1 MLKGLLKTIGKVYFG
16 HKIVLWMILTVL
28 PVGVSVFMLE
38 MFSSEIVQ
46 HIPIGIV
53 KQDNSPLADRLE
65 MALQSSPVL
74 DVKLLCHDM
83 SECEHAVIRGDL
95 QTFIV
100 FPNEME
106 RRALRLETPVIPIY
120 SSGQN
125 YLTNMFATKEIR
137 AVLTDV
143 GSELFTASFDDPIKT
158 EIHSVGNIEGNY
170 QGFLA
175 LGLVSAMFHLAAMLV
190 AVYIGSFPLRDKRVR
205 EFYHYAERS
214 WVTLGVAS
222 FVPAVVILWLEYMG
236 CYAYTHRMLMP
247 MGFEEFVMVSVAQL
261 LMVICCVGAGMVF
274 VGVTGVM
281 RIATGVSGVIGG
293 PAFAFAGQTFPVMA
307 MPFAVRCFAFVLPL
321 THVLRVQSMMLL
333 GYVGMAASWEVIKLM
348 AGMALFWTLFGCL
361 AMVLRWKYR
370 LSHDSKMP
378 VVVEED
384 SHVAVARSHFKE
396 LLNKIR
402 RRKND

>member
-1 MLKGLLKTIGKVYFG
+1 MLKGLLKTIGKIYFG

-46 HIPIGIV
+46 HIPVGIL
-53 KQDNSPLADRLE
+53 KQDHSQLADRLE
-65 MALQSSPVL
+65 RAIQSSPVL
-74 DVKLLCHDM
+74 DVKVNCHDM

-100 FPNEME
+100 LPTDLE
-106 RRALRLETPVIPIY
+106 RRALRLEAPVIPVF

-137 AVLTDV
+137 AVITSI
-143 GSELFTASFDDPIKT
+143 GSDLFAASYDDPVKT

-175 LGLVSAMFHLAAMLV
+175 LGLLSAMFHLAGMLV
-190 AVYIGSFPLRDKRVR
+190 AVYIASFPLRDHRVR
-205 EFYHYAERS
+205 EFFSSAERS
-214 WVTLGVAS
+214 WVTLGVAA
-222 FVPAVVILWLEYMG
+222 FVPAVIILWLEYMG

-247 MGFEEFVMVSVAQL
+247 MSFEEFVMVSVAQL
-261 LMVICCVGAGMVF
+261 LMVICCFGAGITF

-307 MPFAVRCFAFVLPL
+307 MPFAVRCFAFLLPL

-333 GYVGMAASWEVIKLM
+333 GDVGMAESWEVIKLM
-348 AGMALFWTLFGCL
+348 GGMALFWVLLGCFTI
-361 AMVLRWKYR
+361 VLRWQYR
-370 LSHDSKMP
+370 LKLDSQMP
-378 VVVEED
+378 VVVEEENIVPVD
-384 SHVAVARSHFKE
+384 TLFKK
-396 LLNKIR
+396 LIKKIR
-402 RRKND
+402 RRK

>member
-1 MLKGLLKTIGKVYFG
+1 MLKGLLKTIGKIYFG
-16 HKIVLWMILTVL
+16 PKIILWMILTVL

-46 HIPIGIV
+46 HIPVGIL
-53 KQDNSPLADRLE
+53 KQDHSQLADRLE
-65 MALQSSPVL
+65 RAIQSSPVL
-74 DVKLLCHDM
+74 DVKVNCHDM

-100 FPNEME
+100 LPTDLE
-106 RRALRLETPVIPIY
+106 RRALRLEAPVIPVF

-137 AVLTDV
+137 AVITSI
-143 GSELFTASFDDPIKT
+143 GSDLFAASYDDPVKT

-175 LGLVSAMFHLAAMLV
+175 LGLLSAMFHLAGMLV
-190 AVYIGSFPLRDKRVR
+190 AVYIASFPLRDHRVR
-205 EFYHYAERS
+205 EFFSSAERS
-214 WVTLGVAS
+214 WVTLGVAA
-222 FVPAVVILWLEYMG
+222 FVPAVIILWLEYMG

-261 LMVICCVGAGMVF
+261 LMVICCVGAGMAF

-293 PAFAFAGQTFPVMA
+293 PAFAFAGQTYPVMA

-333 GYVGMAASWEVIKLM
+333 GDVGMAESWNVIKLM
-348 AGMALFWTLFGCL
+348 GGMALFWTLFGSF
-361 AMVLRWKYR
+361 AMLLRWQYR
-370 LSHDSKMP
+370 LKHDSQIP
-378 VVVEED
+378 VVVEDED
-384 SHVAVARSHFKE
+384 VVTVDSLFKG
-396 LLNKIR
+396 LLEKIR
-402 RRKND
+402 RRK

>member
-1 MLKGLLKTIGKVYFG
+1 VLKGLLKTIGKIYFG

-46 HIPIGIV
+46 HIPVGIL
-53 KQDNSPLADRLE
+53 KQDHSQLADRLE
-65 MALQSSPVL
+65 RAIQSSPVL
-74 DVKLLCHDM
+74 DVKVNCHDM

-100 FPNEME
+100 LPTDLE
-106 RRALRLETPVIPIY
+106 RRALRLEAPVIPVF

-137 AVLTDV
+137 AVITSI
-143 GSELFTASFDDPIKT
+143 GSDLFAASYDDPVKT

-175 LGLVSAMFHLAAMLV
+175 LGLLSAMFHLAGMLV
-190 AVYIGSFPLRDKRVR
+190 AVYIASFPLRDHRVR
-205 EFYHYAERS
+205 EFFSSAERS
-214 WVTLGVAS
+214 WVTLGVAA
-222 FVPAVVILWLEYMG
+222 FVPAVIILWLEYMG

-247 MGFEEFVMVSVAQL
+247 MSFEEFVMVSVAQL
-261 LMVICCVGAGMVF
+261 LMVICCFGAGITF

-307 MPFAVRCFAFVLPL
+307 MPFAVRCFAFLLPL

-333 GYVGMAASWEVIKLM
+333 GDVGMAESWEVIKLM
-348 AGMALFWTLFGCL
+348 GGMALFWVLLGCFTI
-361 AMVLRWKYR
+361 VLRWQYR
-370 LSHDSKMP
+370 LKLDSQMP
-378 VVVEED
+378 VVVEEENIVPVD
-384 SHVAVARSHFKE
+384 TLFKK
-396 LLNKIR
+396 LIKKIR
-402 RRKND
+402 RRK

>member
-1 MLKGLLKTIGKVYFG
+1 MLKGLLKTIGKIYFG
-16 HKIVLWMILTVL
+16 HKLVLWMILTVL

-46 HIPIGIV
+46 HIPVGIL
-53 KQDNSPLADRLE
+53 KQDHSQLADRLE
-65 MALQSSPVL
+65 RALQASPVL
-74 DVKLLCHDM
+74 DVTVNCHDM

-95 QTFIV
+95 QTFV
-100 FPNEME
+100 VLPTDLE
-106 RRALRLETPVIPIY
+106 RRALRLEAPVIPVY

-137 AVLTDV
+137 AVITSV
-143 GSELFTASFDDPIKT
+143 GSDLFTASFDDPVKT

-175 LGLVSAMFHLAAMLV
+175 LGLLSAMFHLAGMLV
-190 AVYIGSFPLRDKRVR
+190 AVYIASFPLRDKRVR
-205 EFYHYAERS
+205 EFYNYAERS
-214 WVTLGVAS
+214 WVTLGIAS
-222 FVPAVVILWLEYMG
+222 FVPAVIILWLEYMG

-261 LMVICCVGAGMVF
+261 LMVICCVGAGMTF

-333 GYVGMAASWEVIKLM
+333 GDVGMAESWNVIKLM
-348 AGMALFWTLFGCL
+348 GGMALFWTLFGSF
-361 AMVLRWKYR
+361 AMLLRWQYR
-370 LSHDSKMP
+370 LKHDSQIP
-378 VVVEED
+378 VAVEEEDVVTID
-384 SHVAVARSHFKE
+384 SLFKG
-396 LLNKIR
+396 LLEKIR
-402 RRKND
+402 RRK

>member
-1 MLKGLLKTIGKVYFG
+1 MLKGLLRTIGKIYFG
-16 HKIVLWMILTVL
+16 PKIILWMILTVL

-46 HIPIGIV
+46 HIPVGIL
-53 KQDNSPLADRLE
+53 KQDHSQLADRLE
-65 MALQSSPVL
+65 RAIQSSPVL
-74 DVKLLCHDM
+74 DVKVNCHDM
-83 SECEHAVIRGDL
+83 SECEHAVIRGEL

-100 FPNEME
+100 LPTDLE
-106 RRALRLETPVIPIY
+106 RRALRLEAPVIPVF

-137 AVLTDV
+137 AVITSI
-143 GSELFTASFDDPIKT
+143 GSDLFAASYDDPVKT

-175 LGLVSAMFHLAAMLV
+175 LGLLSAMFHLAGMLV
-190 AVYIGSFPLRDKRVR
+190 AVYIASFPLRDKRVR
-205 EFYHYAERS
+205 EFYSSAERS
-214 WVTLGVAS
+214 WVTLGVAA
-222 FVPAVVILWLEYMG
+222 FVPAVIILWLEYMG

-247 MGFEEFVMVSVAQL
+247 MGFDEFVMVSVAQL
-261 LMVICCVGAGMVF
+261 LMVICCFGAGITF

-307 MPFAVRCFAFVLPL
+307 MPFAVRCFAFLLPL

-333 GYVGMAASWEVIKLM
+333 GDVGMAESWEVIKLM
-348 AGMALFWTLFGCL
+348 GGMALFWSLLGCFTI
-361 AMVLRWKYR
+361 VLRWQYR
-370 LSHDSKMP
+370 LKLDSQMP
-378 VVVEED
+378 VVVEEENVVPVD
-384 SHVAVARSHFKE
+384 TLFKK
-396 LLNKIR
+396 LLKRIR
-402 RRKND
+402 RRK

>member
-1 MLKGLLKTIGKVYFG
+1 MLKGLLKTIGKIYFG
-16 HKIVLWMILTVL
+16 HKLVLWMILAVL

-46 HIPIGIV
+46 HIPIGV
-53 KQDNSPLADRLE
+53 LKQDNSQLADRLE
-65 MALQSSPVL
+65 RALQSSPVL
-74 DVKLLCHDM
+74 DVKLNCHDM

-95 QTFIV
+95 QTFV
-100 FPNEME
+100 VLPTDLE
-106 RRALRLETPVIPIY
+106 RRALRLEAPVIPIY

-137 AVLTDV
+137 AVFTSI
-143 GSELFTASFDDPIKT
+143 GSDLFTASFDDPVKT

-175 LGLVSAMFHLAAMLV
+175 LGLVSAIFHLAAMLV
-190 AVYIGSFPLRDKRVR
+190 AVYVGSFPLRDKRVR
-205 EFYHYAERS
+205 EFYQYAERS
-214 WVTLGVAS
+214 WFTLGVAS
-222 FVPAVVILWLEYMG
+222 FAPAVVVVWLEYMG

-247 MGFEEFVMVSVAQL
+247 MDFEEFVMVSVAQL
-261 LMVICCVGAGMVF
+261 LMVICCVGAGMTF

-333 GYVGMAASWEVIKLM
+333 GDVGMAESWEVIKLL
-348 AGMALFWTLFGCL
+348 AGMALFWTLFGSF
-361 AMVLRWKYR
+361 AMGLRWNFR
-370 LSHDSKMP
+370 LKHDSQMP
-378 VVVEED
+378 MVVEGD
-384 SHVAVARSHFKE
+384 NPVAVVHLHFSKLIE
-396 LLNKIR
+396 RIR

>member
-1 MLKGLLKTIGKVYFG
+1 VLKGLLKTIGKIYFG
-16 HKIVLWMILTVL
+16 HKIILWMVLTVL

-38 MFSSEIVQ
+38 MFSSQIVQ

-53 KQDNSPLADRLE
+53 KQDNSQLADRLE
-65 MALQSSPVL
+65 RALQSSPVL
-74 DVKLLCHDM
+74 NIKMNCHDM

-100 FPNEME
+100 LPTDLE
-106 RRALRLETPVIPIY
+106 RRALRLEAPVIPVY

-137 AVLTDV
+137 AVITSV
-143 GSELFTASFDDPIKT
+143 GADMFTSSFEDPVKT

-175 LGLVSAMFHLAAMLV
+175 LGLLSAMFHLAAMLA
-190 AVYIGSFPLRDKRVR
+190 AVYIASFPLRDKRVR
-205 EFYHYAERS
+205 EFYQYAERS
-214 WVTLGVAS
+214 WVTLGIAS
-222 FVPAVVILWLEYMG
+222 FVPAVIILWLEYMG

-261 LMVICCVGAGMVF
+261 LMVICCVGAGMTF

-321 THVLRVQSMMLL
+321 THVLRVQSVMLL
-333 GYVGMAASWEVIKLM
+333 GDVGMAQAWEIIKLM
-348 AGMALFWTLFGCL
+348 GGMALFWTLLGCFT
-361 AMVLRWKYR
+361 MVLRWKFR
-370 LSHDSKMP
+370 LRHDSQIP
-378 VVVEED
+378 
-384 SHVAVARSHFKE
+384 VAVEDEEAVTIDTLFKG
-396 LLNKIR
+396 LLEKVR

>member
-1 MLKGLLKTIGKVYFG
+1 MLKGLLKTIGKIYFG

-46 HIPIGIV
+46 HVPIGIV
-53 KQDNSPLADRLE
+53 KQDDSELANKLE
-65 MALQSSPVL
+65 MALRSSPVL
-74 DVKLLCHDM
+74 DVKVLCHDM

-95 QTFIV
+95 QTFV
-100 FPNEME
+100 VLPYDLD
-106 RRALRLETPVIPIY
+106 RRALRLETPVIPVY

-137 AVLTDV
+137 AVITDV
-143 GSELFTASFDDPIKT
+143 GERLFTASFENPVKT

-190 AVYIGSFPLRDKRVR
+190 AVYIASFPLRDRRVR
-205 EFYHYAERS
+205 EFYQSAERS
-214 WVTLGVAS
+214 WLTLAVAS
-222 FVPAVVILWLEYMG
+222 FVPMTIIVWLEYMG

-247 MGFEEFVMVSVAQL
+247 MGFEEFVMVSVAQF
-261 LMVICCVGAGMVF
+261 LMVVSCVGAGMAF
-274 VGVTGVM
+274 VGITGVM

-333 GYVGMAASWEVIKLM
+333 GDVGMAESWEIIKLM
-348 AGMALFWTLFGCL
+348 AGMAVFWALLGSFT
-361 AMVLRWKYR
+361 MYLRWKYR
-370 LSHDSKMP
+370 LSHDSKLP
-378 VVVEED
+378 VVVDDENPVEIEKTVHETSMRHQEAKHD
-384 SHVAVARSHFKE
+384 
-396 LLNKIR
+396 
-402 RRKND
+402 

>member
-1 MLKGLLKTIGKVYFG
+1 MLKGLLKTIGKIYFG
-16 HKIVLWMILTVL
+16 HKIVLWMILAVL

-38 MFSSEIVQ
+38 MFSNEIVQ
-46 HIPIGIV
+46 HIPVGIL
-53 KQDNSPLADRLE
+53 KQDHSQLADRLE
-65 MALQSSPVL
+65 RALQSSPVL
-74 DVKLLCHDM
+74 DVKVNCHDM

-100 FPNEME
+100 LPTDLE
-106 RRALRLETPVIPIY
+106 RRALRLEAPVIPVY

-137 AVLTDV
+137 AVITSI
-143 GSELFTASFDDPIKT
+143 GSDLFTASFDDPVKT

-175 LGLVSAMFHLAAMLV
+175 LGLLSAMFHLAGMLV
-190 AVYIGSFPLRDKRVR
+190 AVYIASFPLRDKRVR
-205 EFYHYAERS
+205 EFYNYAERS
-214 WVTLGVAS
+214 WVTLGIAS
-222 FVPAVVILWLEYMG
+222 FVPAVIILWLEYMG

-261 LMVICCVGAGMVF
+261 LMVICCVGAGMAF

-307 MPFAVRCFAFVLPL
+307 MPFAVRCFAFLLPL

-333 GYVGMAASWEVIKLM
+333 GDVGMAESWEVIKLM
-348 AGMALFWTLFGCL
+348 GGMALFWVLLGCFTI
-361 AMVLRWKYR
+361 VLRWKYR
-370 LSHDSKMP
+370 LKHDSQLP
-378 VVVEED
+378 VAIEDENVVTVD
-384 SHVAVARSHFKE
+384 S
-396 LLNKIR
+396 LLKSLFEKIR
-402 RRKND
+402 RRK

>member
-1 MLKGLLKTIGKVYFG
+1 MLKGLLKTIGKIYFG
-16 HKIVLWMILTVL
+16 HKIVLWMILTIL

-46 HIPIGIV
+46 HVPIGIV
-53 KQDNSPLADRLE
+53 KQDDSELANKLE
-65 MALQSSPVL
+65 MALRSSPVL
-74 DVKLLCHDM
+74 DVKVLCHDM

-95 QTFIV
+95 QTFV
-100 FPNEME
+100 VLPYDLD
-106 RRALRLETPVIPIY
+106 RRALRLETPVIPVY

-137 AVLTDV
+137 AVITDV
-143 GSELFTASFDDPIKT
+143 GEKLFTASFENPVKT

-190 AVYIGSFPLRDKRVR
+190 AVYIASFPLRDRRVR
-205 EFYHYAERS
+205 EFYQSAERS
-214 WVTLGVAS
+214 WLTLAVAS
-222 FVPAVVILWLEYMG
+222 FVPMTIIVWLEYMG

-247 MGFEEFVMVSVAQL
+247 MGFEEFVMVSVAQF
-261 LMVICCVGAGMVF
+261 LMVVSCVGAGMAF
-274 VGVTGVM
+274 VGITGVM

-333 GYVGMAASWEVIKLM
+333 GDVGMAESWEIIKLM
-348 AGMALFWTLFGCL
+348 AGMAVFWALLGSFT
-361 AMVLRWKYR
+361 MYLRWKYR
-370 LSHDSKMP
+370 LSHDSKLP
-378 VVVEED
+378 VVVDDENPIDIEKTVHETSMRHQEAKHD
-384 SHVAVARSHFKE
+384 
-396 LLNKIR
+396 
-402 RRKND
+402 

>member
-1 MLKGLLKTIGKVYFG
+1 MLKGLLKTIGKIYFG
-16 HKIVLWMILTVL
+16 PKIILWMILTVL

-46 HIPIGIV
+46 HIPVGIL
-53 KQDNSPLADRLE
+53 KQDHSQLADRLE
-65 MALQSSPVL
+65 RAIQSSPVL
-74 DVKLLCHDM
+74 DVKVNCHDM

-100 FPNEME
+100 LPTDLE
-106 RRALRLETPVIPIY
+106 RRALRLEAPVIPVF

-137 AVLTDV
+137 AVITSI
-143 GSELFTASFDDPIKT
+143 GSDLFAASYDDPVKT

-175 LGLVSAMFHLAAMLV
+175 LGLLSAMFHLAGMLV
-190 AVYIGSFPLRDKRVR
+190 AVYIASFPLRDHRVR
-205 EFYHYAERS
+205 EFFSSAERS
-214 WVTLGVAS
+214 WVTLGVAA
-222 FVPAVVILWLEYMG
+222 FVPAVIILWLEYMG

-247 MGFEEFVMVSVAQL
+247 MSFEEFVMVSVAQL
-261 LMVICCVGAGMVF
+261 LMVICCFGAGITF

-307 MPFAVRCFAFVLPL
+307 MPFAVRCFAFLLPL

-333 GYVGMAASWEVIKLM
+333 GDVGMAESWEVIKLM
-348 AGMALFWTLFGCL
+348 GGMALFWSLLGCFTI
-361 AMVLRWKYR
+361 VLRWQYR
-370 LSHDSKMP
+370 LKLDSQMP
-378 VVVEED
+378 VVIEEENIVPVD
-384 SHVAVARSHFKE
+384 TLFKK
-396 LLNKIR
+396 LLKKIR
-402 RRKND
+402 RRK

>member
-1 MLKGLLKTIGKVYFG
+1 VLKGLLKTIGKIYFG
-16 HKIVLWMILTVL
+16 PKIILWMILTVL

-46 HIPIGIV
+46 HIPVGIL
-53 KQDNSPLADRLE
+53 KQDHSQLADRLE
-65 MALQSSPVL
+65 RAIQSSPVL
-74 DVKLLCHDM
+74 DVKVNCHDM

-100 FPNEME
+100 LPTDLE
-106 RRALRLETPVIPIY
+106 RRALRLEAPVIPVF

-137 AVLTDV
+137 AVITSI
-143 GSELFTASFDDPIKT
+143 GSDLFAASYDDPVKT

-175 LGLVSAMFHLAAMLV
+175 LGLLSAMFHLAGMLV
-190 AVYIGSFPLRDKRVR
+190 AVYIASFPLRDHRVR
-205 EFYHYAERS
+205 EFFSSAERS
-214 WVTLGVAS
+214 WVTLGVAA
-222 FVPAVVILWLEYMG
+222 FVPAVIILWLEYMG

-247 MGFEEFVMVSVAQL
+247 MSFEEFVMVSVAQL
-261 LMVICCVGAGMVF
+261 LMVICCFGAGITF

-307 MPFAVRCFAFVLPL
+307 MPFAVRCFAFLLPL

-333 GYVGMAASWEVIKLM
+333 GDVGMAESWEVIKLM
-348 AGMALFWTLFGCL
+348 GGMALFWVLLGCFTI
-361 AMVLRWKYR
+361 VLRWQHR
-370 LSHDSKMP
+370 LKQDSQMP
-378 VVVEED
+378 VVVEEENVVPVD
-384 SHVAVARSHFKE
+384 TLFKR
-396 LLNKIR
+396 LLKRIKRR
-402 RRKND
+402 RRK

>member
-1 MLKGLLKTIGKVYFG
+1 MLKGLLRTIGKIYFG
-16 HKIVLWMILTVL
+16 PKIILWMILTVL

-46 HIPIGIV
+46 HIPVGIL
-53 KQDNSPLADRLE
+53 KQDHSQLADRLE
-65 MALQSSPVL
+65 RAIQSSPVL
-74 DVKLLCHDM
+74 DVKVNCHDM
-83 SECEHAVIRGDL
+83 SECEHAVIRGEL

-100 FPNEME
+100 LPTDLE
-106 RRALRLETPVIPIY
+106 RRALRLEAPVIPVF

-137 AVLTDV
+137 AVVTSI
-143 GSELFTASFDDPIKT
+143 GSDLFTASYDDPVKT

-175 LGLVSAMFHLAAMLV
+175 LGLLSAMFHLAGMLV
-190 AVYIGSFPLRDKRVR
+190 AVYIASFPLRDKRVR
-205 EFYHYAERS
+205 EFYSSAERS
-214 WVTLGVAS
+214 WVTLGVAA
-222 FVPAVVILWLEYMG
+222 FVPAVIILWLEYMG

-247 MGFEEFVMVSVAQL
+247 MSFEEFVMVSVAQL
-261 LMVICCVGAGMVF
+261 LMVICCFGAGITF

-307 MPFAVRCFAFVLPL
+307 MPFAVRCFAFLLPL

-333 GYVGMAASWEVIKLM
+333 GDVGMAESWEVIKLM
-348 AGMALFWTLFGCL
+348 GGMALFWVLLGCFTI
-361 AMVLRWKYR
+361 VLRWQYR
-370 LSHDSKMP
+370 LKLDSQMP
-378 VVVEED
+378 VVVEEENIVPVD
-384 SHVAVARSHFKE
+384 TLFKK
-396 LLNKIR
+396 LLKKIR
-402 RRKND
+402 RRK

>member
-1 MLKGLLKTIGKVYFG
+1 MLKGLLRTIGKIYFG
-16 HKIVLWMILTVL
+16 PKIILWMILTVL

-46 HIPIGIV
+46 HIPVGIL
-53 KQDNSPLADRLE
+53 KQDHSQLADRLE
-65 MALQSSPVL
+65 RAIQSSPVL
-74 DVKLLCHDM
+74 DVKVNCHDM
-83 SECEHAVIRGDL
+83 SECEHAVIRGEL

-100 FPNEME
+100 LPTDLE
-106 RRALRLETPVIPIY
+106 RRALRLEAPVIPVF

-137 AVLTDV
+137 AVITSI
-143 GSELFTASFDDPIKT
+143 GSDLFTASYDDPVKT

-175 LGLVSAMFHLAAMLV
+175 LGLVSAMFHLAGMLV
-190 AVYIGSFPLRDKRVR
+190 AVYIASFPLRDKRVR
-205 EFYHYAERS
+205 EFYSSAERS
-214 WVTLGVAS
+214 WVTLGVAA
-222 FVPAVVILWLEYMG
+222 FVPAVIILWLEYMG

-247 MGFEEFVMVSVAQL
+247 MGFDEFVMVSVAQL
-261 LMVICCVGAGMVF
+261 LMVICCFGAGITF

-307 MPFAVRCFAFVLPL
+307 MPFAVRCFAFLLPL

-333 GYVGMAASWEVIKLM
+333 GDVGMAESWEVIKLM
-348 AGMALFWTLFGCL
+348 GGMALFWSLLGCFTI
-361 AMVLRWKYR
+361 VLRWQYR
-370 LSHDSKMP
+370 LKLDSQMP
-378 VVVEED
+378 VVVEEENIVPVD
-384 SHVAVARSHFKE
+384 TLFKK
-396 LLNKIR
+396 LLKKIR
-402 RRKND
+402 RRK

>member
-53 KQDNSPLADRLE
+53 KQDNSQLADRLE

-83 SECEHAVIRGDL
+83 GECEHAVIRGDL

-143 GSELFTASFDDPIKT
+143 GSELFTASFEDPIKT

-214 WVTLGVAS
+214 WVTLGIAS

-333 GYVGMAASWEVIKLM
+333 GDVGMAASWEVIKLM

>member
-1 MLKGLLKTIGKVYFG
+1 VLKGLLRTIGKIYFG
-16 HKIVLWMILTVL
+16 PKIILWMILTVL

-46 HIPIGIV
+46 HIPVGIL
-53 KQDNSPLADRLE
+53 KQDHSQLADRLE
-65 MALQSSPVL
+65 RAIQSSPVL
-74 DVKLLCHDM
+74 DVKLNCHDM
-83 SECEHAVIRGDL
+83 GECEHAVIRGDL

-100 FPNEME
+100 LPTDLE
-106 RRALRLETPVIPIY
+106 RRALRLEAPVIPVF

-137 AVLTDV
+137 AVISSI
-143 GSELFTASFDDPIKT
+143 GSDLFTASYDDPVKT

-175 LGLVSAMFHLAAMLV
+175 LGLLSAMFHLAGMLV
-190 AVYIGSFPLRDKRVR
+190 AVYIASFPLRDHRVR
-205 EFYHYAERS
+205 EFYSSAERS
-214 WVTLGVAS
+214 WVTLGVAA
-222 FVPAVVILWLEYMG
+222 FVPAVIILWLEYMG

-247 MGFEEFVMVSVAQL
+247 MGFDEFVMVSVAQL
-261 LMVICCVGAGMVF
+261 LMVICCFGAGITF

-307 MPFAVRCFAFVLPL
+307 MPFAVRCFAFLLPL

-333 GYVGMAASWEVIKLM
+333 GDVGMAESWEVIKLM
-348 AGMALFWTLFGCL
+348 GGMALFWSLLGCFTI
-361 AMVLRWKYR
+361 VLRWQYR
-370 LSHDSKMP
+370 LKLDSQMP
-378 VVVEED
+378 VVVEEENIVPVD
-384 SHVAVARSHFKE
+384 TLFKK
-396 LLNKIR
+396 LLKKIR
-402 RRKND
+402 RRK

>member
-1 MLKGLLKTIGKVYFG
+1 MLKGLLRTIGKIYFG
-16 HKIVLWMILTVL
+16 PKIILWMILTVL

-46 HIPIGIV
+46 HIPVGIL
-53 KQDNSPLADRLE
+53 KQDHSQLADRLE
-65 MALQSSPVL
+65 RAIQSSPVL
-74 DVKLLCHDM
+74 DVKVNCHDM
-83 SECEHAVIRGDL
+83 SECEHAVIRGEL

-100 FPNEME
+100 LPTDLE
-106 RRALRLETPVIPIY
+106 RRALRLEAPVIPVF

-137 AVLTDV
+137 AVITSI
-143 GSELFTASFDDPIKT
+143 GSDLFAASYDDPVKT

-175 LGLVSAMFHLAAMLV
+175 LGLLSAMFHLAGMLV
-190 AVYIGSFPLRDKRVR
+190 AVYIASFPLRDHRVR
-205 EFYHYAERS
+205 EFFSSAERS
-214 WVTLGVAS
+214 WVTLGVAA
-222 FVPAVVILWLEYMG
+222 FVPAVIILWLEYMG

-247 MGFEEFVMVSVAQL
+247 MSFEEFVMVSVAQL
-261 LMVICCVGAGMVF
+261 LMVICCFGAGITF

-307 MPFAVRCFAFVLPL
+307 MPFAVRCFAFLLPL

-333 GYVGMAASWEVIKLM
+333 GDVGMAESWEVIKLM
-348 AGMALFWTLFGCL
+348 GGMALFWSLLGCFTI
-361 AMVLRWKYR
+361 VLRWQYR
-370 LSHDSKMP
+370 LKLDSQMP
-378 VVVEED
+378 VVVEEENIVPVD
-384 SHVAVARSHFKE
+384 TLFKK
-396 LLNKIR
+396 LLKKIR
-402 RRKND
+402 RRK

>member
-1 MLKGLLKTIGKVYFG
+1 
-16 HKIVLWMILTVL
+16 MILTVL

-46 HIPIGIV
+46 HVPIGIV
-53 KQDNSPLADRLE
+53 KQDDSELANKLE
-65 MALQSSPVL
+65 MALRSSPVL
-74 DVKLLCHDM
+74 DVKVLCHDM

-95 QTFIV
+95 QTFV
-100 FPNEME
+100 VLPYDLD
-106 RRALRLETPVIPIY
+106 RRALRLETPVIPVY

-137 AVLTDV
+137 AVITDV
-143 GSELFTASFDDPIKT
+143 GEKLFTASFENPVKT

-190 AVYIGSFPLRDKRVR
+190 AVYIASFPLRDRRVR
-205 EFYHYAERS
+205 EFYQSAERS
-214 WVTLGVAS
+214 WLTLAVAS
-222 FVPAVVILWLEYMG
+222 FVPMTIIVWLEYMG

-247 MGFEEFVMVSVAQL
+247 MGFEEFVMVSVAQF
-261 LMVICCVGAGMVF
+261 LMVVSCVGAGMAF
-274 VGVTGVM
+274 VGITGVM

-333 GYVGMAASWEVIKLM
+333 GDVGMAASWEIIKLM
-348 AGMALFWTLFGCL
+348 AGMAVFWALLGSFT
-361 AMVLRWKYR
+361 MYLRWKYR
-370 LSHDSKMP
+370 LSHDSKLP
-378 VVVEED
+378 VVVDDENPIDIEKTVHETSMRHQEAKHD
-384 SHVAVARSHFKE
+384 
-396 LLNKIR
+396 
-402 RRKND
+402 

>member
-1 MLKGLLKTIGKVYFG
+1 
-16 HKIVLWMILTVL
+16 MILTVL

-46 HIPIGIV
+46 HVPIGIV
-53 KQDNSPLADRLE
+53 KQDDSELANKLE
-65 MALQSSPVL
+65 MALRSSPVL
-74 DVKLLCHDM
+74 DVKVLCHDM

-95 QTFIV
+95 QTFV
-100 FPNEME
+100 VLPYDLD
-106 RRALRLETPVIPIY
+106 RRALRLETPVIPVY

-137 AVLTDV
+137 AVITDV
-143 GSELFTASFDDPIKT
+143 GEKLFTASFENPVKT

-190 AVYIGSFPLRDKRVR
+190 AVYIASFPLRDRRVR
-205 EFYHYAERS
+205 EFYQSAERS
-214 WVTLGVAS
+214 WLTLAVAS
-222 FVPAVVILWLEYMG
+222 FVPMTIIVWLEYMG

-261 LMVICCVGAGMVF
+261 LMVVSCVGAGMAF
-274 VGVTGVM
+274 VGITGVM

-333 GYVGMAASWEVIKLM
+333 GDVGMAESWEIIKLM
-348 AGMALFWTLFGCL
+348 AGMAVFWALLGSFT
-361 AMVLRWKYR
+361 MYLRWKYR
-370 LSHDSKMP
+370 LSHDSKLP
-378 VVVEED
+378 VVVDDENPIDIEKTVHETSMRHQEAKHD
-384 SHVAVARSHFKE
+384 
-396 LLNKIR
+396 
-402 RRKND
+402 

>member
-1 MLKGLLKTIGKVYFG
+1 MLKGLLKTIGKIYFG
-16 HKIVLWMILTVL
+16 HKLVLWMILAVL

-38 MFSSEIVQ
+38 MFSNEIVQ
-46 HIPIGIV
+46 HIPVGIL
-53 KQDNSPLADRLE
+53 KQDHSQLADRLE
-65 MALQSSPVL
+65 RALQSSPVL
-74 DVKLLCHDM
+74 DVKVNCHDM

-100 FPNEME
+100 LPTDLE
-106 RRALRLETPVIPIY
+106 RRALRLEAPVIPVF

-137 AVLTDV
+137 AVITSI
-143 GSELFTASFDDPIKT
+143 GSDLFTASYDDPVKT

-175 LGLVSAMFHLAAMLV
+175 LGLLSAMFHLAGMLV
-190 AVYIGSFPLRDKRVR
+190 AVYIASFPLRDKRVR
-205 EFYHYAERS
+205 EFYNYAERS
-214 WVTLGVAS
+214 WMTLGIAS
-222 FVPAVVILWLEYMG
+222 FVPAVIILWLEYMG

-261 LMVICCVGAGMVF
+261 LMVICCVGAGMAF

-293 PAFAFAGQTFPVMA
+293 PAFAFAGQTYPVMA

-333 GYVGMAASWEVIKLM
+333 GDVGMAESWNVIKLM
-348 AGMALFWTLFGCL
+348 GGMALFWTLFGSF
-361 AMVLRWKYR
+361 AMLLRWQYR
-370 LSHDSKMP
+370 LKHDSQIP
-378 VVVEED
+378 VVVEDED
-384 SHVAVARSHFKE
+384 VVTVDSLFKG
-396 LLNKIR
+396 LLEKIR
-402 RRKND
+402 RRK

>member
-1 MLKGLLKTIGKVYFG
+1 MLKGLLKTIGKIYFG
-16 HKIVLWMILTVL
+16 HKLVLWMILAVL

-38 MFSSEIVQ
+38 MFSNEIVQ
-46 HIPIGIV
+46 HIPVGIL
-53 KQDNSPLADRLE
+53 KQDHSQLADRLE
-65 MALQSSPVL
+65 RALQSSPVL
-74 DVKLLCHDM
+74 DVKVNCHDM

-100 FPNEME
+100 LPTDLE
-106 RRALRLETPVIPIY
+106 RRALRLEAPVIPVY

-137 AVLTDV
+137 AVITSI
-143 GSELFTASFDDPIKT
+143 GSDLFTASFDDPVKT

-175 LGLVSAMFHLAAMLV
+175 LGLLSAMFHLAGMLV
-190 AVYIGSFPLRDKRVR
+190 AVYIASFPLRDKRVR
-205 EFYHYAERS
+205 EFYNYAERS
-214 WVTLGVAS
+214 WVTLGIAS
-222 FVPAVVILWLEYMG
+222 FVPAVIILWLEYMG

-261 LMVICCVGAGMVF
+261 LMVICCVGAGMAF

-293 PAFAFAGQTFPVMA
+293 PAFAFAGQTYPVMA

-333 GYVGMAASWEVIKLM
+333 GDVGMAESWNVIKLM
-348 AGMALFWTLFGCL
+348 GGMALFWTLFGSF
-361 AMVLRWKYR
+361 AMVLRWQYR
-370 LSHDSKMP
+370 LKHDSQIP
-378 VVVEED
+378 
-384 SHVAVARSHFKE
+384 VAVEDEDVVTIDSLFKG
-396 LLNKIR
+396 LLEKIR
-402 RRKND
+402 RRK

>member
-1 MLKGLLKTIGKVYFG
+1 MLKGLLKTIGKIYFG

-46 HIPIGIV
+46 HVPIGIV
-53 KQDNSPLADRLE
+53 KQDDSELANKLE
-65 MALQSSPVL
+65 MALRSSPVL
-74 DVKLLCHDM
+74 DVKVLCHDM

-95 QTFIV
+95 QTFV
-100 FPNEME
+100 VLPYDLD
-106 RRALRLETPVIPIY
+106 RRALRLETPVIPVY

-137 AVLTDV
+137 AVITDV
-143 GSELFTASFDDPIKT
+143 GEKLFTASFENPVKT

-190 AVYIGSFPLRDKRVR
+190 AVYIASFPLRDRRVR
-205 EFYHYAERS
+205 EFYQSAERS
-214 WVTLGVAS
+214 WLTLAVAS
-222 FVPAVVILWLEYMG
+222 FVPMTIIVWLEYMG

-247 MGFEEFVMVSVAQL
+247 MGFEEFVMVSVAQF
-261 LMVICCVGAGMVF
+261 LMVVSCVGAGMAF
-274 VGVTGVM
+274 VGITGVM

-321 THVLRVQSMMLL
+321 THVLHVQSMMLL
-333 GYVGMAASWEVIKLM
+333 GDVGMAESWEIIKLM
-348 AGMALFWTLFGCL
+348 AGMAVFWALLGSFT
-361 AMVLRWKYR
+361 MYLRWKYR
-370 LSHDSKMP
+370 LSHDSKLP
-378 VVVEED
+378 VVVDDENPIDIEKTVHETSMRHQEAKHD
-384 SHVAVARSHFKE
+384 
-396 LLNKIR
+396 
-402 RRKND
+402 

>member
-1 MLKGLLKTIGKVYFG
+1 MLKGLLKTIGKIYFG
-16 HKIVLWMILTVL
+16 HKLVLWMILAVL

-38 MFSSEIVQ
+38 MFSNEIVQ
-46 HIPIGIV
+46 HIPVGIL
-53 KQDNSPLADRLE
+53 KQDHSQLADRLE
-65 MALQSSPVL
+65 RALQSSPVL
-74 DVKLLCHDM
+74 DVKVNCHDM

-100 FPNEME
+100 LPTDLE
-106 RRALRLETPVIPIY
+106 RRALRLEAPVIPVY

-137 AVLTDV
+137 AVITSI
-143 GSELFTASFDDPIKT
+143 GSDLFTASFDDPVKT

-175 LGLVSAMFHLAAMLV
+175 LGLLSAMFHLAGMLV
-190 AVYIGSFPLRDKRVR
+190 AVYIASFPLRDKRVR
-205 EFYHYAERS
+205 EFYNYAERS
-214 WVTLGVAS
+214 WVTLGIAS
-222 FVPAVVILWLEYMG
+222 FVPAVIILWLEYMG

-261 LMVICCVGAGMVF
+261 LMVICCVGAGMAF

-333 GYVGMAASWEVIKLM
+333 GDVGMAESWNVIKLM
-348 AGMALFWTLFGCL
+348 GGMALFWTLFGGF
-361 AMVLRWKYR
+361 AMLLRWQYR
-370 LSHDSKMP
+370 LKHDSQIP
-378 VVVEED
+378 VVVEDED
-384 SHVAVARSHFKE
+384 VVTIDSLFKG
-396 LLNKIR
+396 LLEKIR
-402 RRKND
+402 RRK

>member
-1 MLKGLLKTIGKVYFG
+1 MLKGLLKTIGKIYFG
-16 HKIVLWMILTVL
+16 HKLVLWMILAVL

-38 MFSSEIVQ
+38 MFSNEIVQ
-46 HIPIGIV
+46 HIPVGIL
-53 KQDNSPLADRLE
+53 KQDHSQLADRLE
-65 MALQSSPVL
+65 RALQSSPVL
-74 DVKLLCHDM
+74 DVKVNCHDM

-100 FPNEME
+100 LPTDLE
-106 RRALRLETPVIPIY
+106 RRALRLEAPVIPVY

-137 AVLTDV
+137 AVITSI
-143 GSELFTASFDDPIKT
+143 GSDLFTASFDDPVKT

-175 LGLVSAMFHLAAMLV
+175 LGLLSAMFHLAGMLV
-190 AVYIGSFPLRDKRVR
+190 AVYIASFPLRDKRVR
-205 EFYHYAERS
+205 EFYNYAERS
-214 WVTLGVAS
+214 WVTLGIAS
-222 FVPAVVILWLEYMG
+222 FVPAVIILWLEYMG

-261 LMVICCVGAGMVF
+261 LMVICCVGAGMAF
-274 VGVTGVM
+274 VGVIGVM

-293 PAFAFAGQTFPVMA
+293 PAFAFAGQTYPVMA

-333 GYVGMAASWEVIKLM
+333 GDVGMAESWNVIKLM
-348 AGMALFWTLFGCL
+348 GGMALFWTLFGSF
-361 AMVLRWKYR
+361 AMVLRWQYR
-370 LSHDSKMP
+370 LKHDSQIP
-378 VVVEED
+378 
-384 SHVAVARSHFKE
+384 VAVEDEDVVTIDSLFKG
-396 LLNKIR
+396 LLEKIR
-402 RRKND
+402 RRK

>member
-1 MLKGLLKTIGKVYFG
+1 MLKGLLKTIGKIYFG
-16 HKIVLWMILTVL
+16 HKLVLWMILAVL

-38 MFSSEIVQ
+38 MFSNEIVQ
-46 HIPIGIV
+46 HIPVGIL
-53 KQDNSPLADRLE
+53 KQDHSQLADRLE
-65 MALQSSPVL
+65 RALQSSPVL
-74 DVKLLCHDM
+74 DVKVNCHDM

-100 FPNEME
+100 LPTDLE
-106 RRALRLETPVIPIY
+106 RRALRLEAPVIPVY

-137 AVLTDV
+137 AVITSI
-143 GSELFTASFDDPIKT
+143 GSDLFTASFDDPVKT

-175 LGLVSAMFHLAAMLV
+175 LGLLSAMFHLAGMLV
-190 AVYIGSFPLRDKRVR
+190 AVYIASFPLRDKRVR
-205 EFYHYAERS
+205 EFYNYAERS
-214 WVTLGVAS
+214 WVTLGIAS
-222 FVPAVVILWLEYMG
+222 FVPAVIILWLEYMG

-261 LMVICCVGAGMVF
+261 LMVICCVGAGMAF

-333 GYVGMAASWEVIKLM
+333 GDVGMAESWNVIKLM
-348 AGMALFWTLFGCL
+348 GGMALFWTLFGSF
-361 AMVLRWKYR
+361 AMLLRWQYR
-370 LSHDSKMP
+370 LKHDSQIP
-378 VVVEED
+378 VVVEDED
-384 SHVAVARSHFKE
+384 VVTIDSLFKG
-396 LLNKIR
+396 LLKKIR
-402 RRKND
+402 RRK

>member
-1 MLKGLLKTIGKVYFG
+1 MLKGLLKTIGKIYFG

-46 HIPIGIV
+46 HVPIGIV
-53 KQDNSPLADRLE
+53 KQDDSELANKLE
-65 MALQSSPVL
+65 MALRSSPVL
-74 DVKLLCHDM
+74 DVKVLCHDM

-95 QTFIV
+95 QTFV
-100 FPNEME
+100 VLPYDLD
-106 RRALRLETPVIPIY
+106 RRALRLETPVIPVY

-137 AVLTDV
+137 AVITDV
-143 GSELFTASFDDPIKT
+143 GERLFTASFENPVKT

-190 AVYIGSFPLRDKRVR
+190 AVYIASFPLRDRRVR
-205 EFYHYAERS
+205 EFYQSAERS
-214 WVTLGVAS
+214 WLTLAVAS
-222 FVPAVVILWLEYMG
+222 FVPMTIIVWLEYMG

-261 LMVICCVGAGMVF
+261 LMVVSCVGAGMAF
-274 VGVTGVM
+274 VGITGVM

-333 GYVGMAASWEVIKLM
+333 GDVGMAESWEIIKLM
-348 AGMALFWTLFGCL
+348 AGMAVFWALLGSFT
-361 AMVLRWKYR
+361 MYLRWKYR
-370 LSHDSKMP
+370 LSHDSKLP
-378 VVVEED
+378 VVVDDENPIDIEKTVHETSMRHQEAKHD
-384 SHVAVARSHFKE
+384 
-396 LLNKIR
+396 
-402 RRKND
+402 

>member
-1 MLKGLLKTIGKVYFG
+1 MLKGLLKTIGKIYFG

-46 HIPIGIV
+46 HVPIGIV
-53 KQDNSPLADRLE
+53 KQDDSELANKLE
-65 MALQSSPVL
+65 MALRSSPVL
-74 DVKLLCHDM
+74 DVKVLCHDM

-95 QTFIV
+95 QTFV
-100 FPNEME
+100 VLPYDLD
-106 RRALRLETPVIPIY
+106 RRALRLETPVIPVY

-137 AVLTDV
+137 AVITDV
-143 GSELFTASFDDPIKT
+143 GEKLFTASFENPVKT

-190 AVYIGSFPLRDKRVR
+190 AVYIASFPLRDRRVR
-205 EFYHYAERS
+205 EFYQSAERS
-214 WVTLGVAS
+214 WLTLAVAS
-222 FVPAVVILWLEYMG
+222 FVPMTIVVWLEYMG

-261 LMVICCVGAGMVF
+261 LMVVSCVGAGMAF
-274 VGVTGVM
+274 VGITGVM

-333 GYVGMAASWEVIKLM
+333 GDVGMAESWEIIKLM
-348 AGMALFWTLFGCL
+348 AGMAVFWTLLGSFT
-361 AMVLRWKYR
+361 MYLRWKYR
-370 LSHDSKMP
+370 LSHDSKLP
-378 VVVEED
+378 VVVDDENPIDIEKTVHETSMRHQEAKHD
-384 SHVAVARSHFKE
+384 
-396 LLNKIR
+396 
-402 RRKND
+402 

>member
-1 MLKGLLKTIGKVYFG
+1 
-16 HKIVLWMILTVL
+16 MILTVL

-46 HIPIGIV
+46 HVPIGIV
-53 KQDNSPLADRLE
+53 KQDDSELANKLE
-65 MALQSSPVL
+65 MALRSSPVL
-74 DVKLLCHDM
+74 DVKVLCHDM

-95 QTFIV
+95 QTFV
-100 FPNEME
+100 VLPYDLD
-106 RRALRLETPVIPIY
+106 RRALRLETPVIPVY

-137 AVLTDV
+137 AVITDV
-143 GSELFTASFDDPIKT
+143 GEKLFTASFENPVKT

-190 AVYIGSFPLRDKRVR
+190 AVYIASFPLRDRRVR
-205 EFYHYAERS
+205 EFYQSAERS
-214 WVTLGVAS
+214 WLTLAVAS
-222 FVPAVVILWLEYMG
+222 FVPMTIIVWLEYMG

-247 MGFEEFVMVSVAQL
+247 MGFEEFVMVSVAQF
-261 LMVICCVGAGMVF
+261 LMVVSCVGAGMAF
-274 VGVTGVM
+274 VGITGVM

-333 GYVGMAASWEVIKLM
+333 GDVGMAESWEIIKLM
-348 AGMALFWTLFGCL
+348 AGMAVFWALLGSFT
-361 AMVLRWKYR
+361 MYLRWKYR
-370 LSHDSKMP
+370 LSHDSKLP
-378 VVVEED
+378 VVVDDENPIDIEKTVHETSMRHQEAKHD
-384 SHVAVARSHFKE
+384 
-396 LLNKIR
+396 
-402 RRKND
+402 